1 MKLRIDMS
9 EREKKL
15 ATSLFLWAIL
25 FICYSTITNLRFVY
39 AERTLYFWVPTS
51 NMTSTVANS
60 TGLVARSLANEQI
73 DVVVERSLWSIL
85 MTDFGLF
92 DKIYLDAGL
101 VSLMVMLNAKNWIKG
116 GEKEKWKAN

>member
-1 MKLRIDMS
+1 MRFKLMMS

-15 ATSLFLWAIL
+15 VTSLFLWAIF
-25 FICYSTITNLRFVY
+25 FICYSTIMNLRFVY
-39 AERTLYFWVPTS
+39 AERTSYFWEPAS
-51 NMTSTVANS
+51 NVTSTVANS
-60 TGLVARSLANEQI
+60 TGMVARSLSNEQI

-85 MTDFGLF
+85 MTDFRLF
-92 DKIYLDAGL
+92 DKIYLDVGL